1 MKLYEITE
9 PKGIDS
15 LKLTERP
22 TPKPGPGE
30 VLVRVRATSL
40 NYRDLALIKGGL
52 ARMMKLPL
60 IPLSDGAGDVVE
72 SGPGVRTLKKGD
84 RVAAIFTQG
93 WLAGPPFAG
102 MYSTALG
109 GGIDGMLAEY
119 VVLREEG
126 FVRIP
131 DYMSYEEAASLPCAA
146 VTSWNALV
154 AEGHIKPGDSVL
166 VMGTGG
172 VSIFAL
178 QFAKM
183 YGARVIATSSS
194 DAKLKRLK
202 ELGASGVINYKT
214 TPEWDEAVL
223 ELTDGLGVDHVVE
236 IGGAGT
242 LAQIHQ
248 RGQNRR
254 GGQPDRDSG
263 RRGADRSD
271 AAALQECADPGD
283 HGRLARD
290 VRGDESR
297 ADRQSGP
304 SGDRSS
310 LSVRSGTRGL
320 PPSRKRRAFRQ
331 GLHRGLSRV
340 STTTKAARPRWATG
354 KPASCSTPR
363 PPIRSRASA
372 IGRYWRPCSITVSG
386 ARNSAGYGLRT
397 CKAVRA

>member
-15 LKLTERP
+15 LKLTEWP
-22 TPKPGPGE
+22 TPQPGPGE

-60 IPLSDGAGDVVE
+60 IPVSDGAGDVVE
-72 SGPGVRTLKKGD
+72 TGPGATTLKKGD
-84 RVAAIFTQG
+84 RVAGIFTQC
-93 WLAGPPFAG
+93 WLAGPPTAG
-102 MYSTALG
+102 MYSTSLG

-119 VVLREEG
+119 VVLREDG

-131 DYMSYEEAASLPCAA
+131 DYLTYEEAASLPCAA

-154 AEGHIKPGDSVL
+154 TEGHLKPGDSVL

-202 ELGASGVINYKT
+202 ELGASDVINYKT
-214 TPEWDEAVL
+214 TPEWDQRVL
-223 ELTDGLGVDHVVE
+223 ELTGGLGVDHVVE

-242 LAQIHQ
+242 LPRSINAVKT
-248 RGQNRR
+248 
-254 GGQPDRDSG
+254 GGI
-263 RRGADRSD
+263 
-271 AAALQECADPGD
+271 
-283 HGRLARD
+283 
-290 VRGDESR
+290 V
-297 ADRQSGP
+297 
-304 SGDRSS
+304 S
-310 LSVRSGTRGL
+310 L
-320 PPSRKRRAFRQ
+320 
-331 GLHRGLSRV
+331 
-340 STTTKAARPRWATG
+340 
-354 KPASCSTPR
+354 
-363 PPIRSRASA
+363 
-372 IGRYWRPCSITVSG
+372 IGILSG
-386 ARNSAGYGLRT
+386 AGQIDPMTLLFKNARIQGILVGSREMFEGMNRAM
-397 CKAVRA
+397 AVNQVHPVIDKVFPFEQAREAYRHLESGAHFGKVCIAI

>member
-60 IPLSDGAGDVVE
+60 IPVSDGAGDVVE
-72 SGPGVRTLKKGD
+72 TGPGATTLKKGD
-84 RVAAIFTQG
+84 RVAAIFTQC
-93 WLAGPPFAG
+93 WLAGPPTAG
-102 MYSTALG
+102 MYSTSLG

-119 VVLREEG
+119 VVLREDG

-131 DYMSYEEAASLPCAA
+131 DYLTYEEAASLPCAA

-154 AEGHIKPGDSVL
+154 TEGHLKPGDSVL

-178 QFAKM
+178 QLAKM

-202 ELGASGVINYKT
+202 ELGASDVINYKT
-214 TPEWDEAVL
+214 TPEWDKAVL
-223 ELTDGLGVDHVVE
+223 ELTGGLGVDHVVE

-242 LAQIHQ
+242 LPRSINAVKTGGIVSLIGILSGAGQIDPMTLLFKNARIQ
-248 RGQNRR
+248 GILVGSREMFEGMNRAMAVN
-254 GGQPDRDSG
+254 QVHPVIDKVFPFN
-263 RRGADRSD
+263 
-271 AAALQECADPGD
+271 Q
-283 HGRLARD
+283 AREAY
-290 VRGDESR
+290 RHLE
-297 ADRQSGP
+297 
-304 SGDRSS
+304 
-310 LSVRSGTRGL
+310 SGTH
-320 PPSRKRRAFRQ
+320 F
-331 GLHRGLSRV
+331 
-340 STTTKAARPRWATG
+340 G
-354 KPASCSTPR
+354 KVC
-363 PPIRSRASA
+363 IA
-372 IGRYWRPCSITVSG
+372 I
-386 ARNSAGYGLRT
+386 
-397 CKAVRA
+397 